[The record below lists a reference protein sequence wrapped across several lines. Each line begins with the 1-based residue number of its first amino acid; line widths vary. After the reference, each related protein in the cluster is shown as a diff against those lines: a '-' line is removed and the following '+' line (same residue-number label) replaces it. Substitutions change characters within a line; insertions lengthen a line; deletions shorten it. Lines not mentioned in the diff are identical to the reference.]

1 MGMAPTPIGLCVYT
15 GTAMPARWCIR
26 GAPRHAVAGAGK
38 GMKKCSGRYPL
49 LDVGYQ
55 RGREALL
62 RSALPQGAI
71 DRDIAGTAQA
81 YSCTAKREKN
91 PPLASLRTQIC
102 LAGAHQGPGWPS
114 LAPICYSSNF
124 GLGGG

>member
-1 MGMAPTPIGLCVYT
+1 MGMAPTPIGLCMHAS
-15 GTAMPARWCIR
+15 TAMPVRWCIR
-26 GAPRHAVAGAGK
+26 GAPRHAAAGAGK

-62 RSALPQGAI
+62 RGALPQGAV
-71 DRDIAGTAQA
+71 DRDIAGTARA

-91 PPLASLRTQIC
+91 PPLASL
-102 LAGAHQGPGWPS
+102 PGETAEMFPQ
-114 LAPICYSSNF
+114 F
-124 GLGGG
+124 G